1 MFRFFSF
8 LKSVFVISD
17 KKKHKIAK
25 IISFLV
31 GAYFNFIGI
40 ICVIVWKYLF
50 CDKEENSKYCVRLSI
65 LGFIVKCI
73 ICAKF
78 AFYTLF
84 SPLQLE
90 TKEVNNF
97 IKNNIHKQNNV
108 LNTNTDTIF
117 VDDDFFNFNLSKIN
131 NDIKNIHE
139 EFFKKQRKIIEE
151 AKNQQ
156 IRSHLY
162 QYQQNLKDEILD
174 KELENNLHKFIQQ
187 DVYDDYNGNNKKE
200 DLKNIHIKKNVKI
213 ENGYQT
219 TTIEKIGPN
228 FHQKNV
234 YIEYVGDNNTE
245 NKKSSKKREPFK
257 KKINAD
263 VIDAEDV
270 YTKKQI
276 KQKRKKLTEKNKS
289 IKNKENQSH
298 IIIID

>member
-8 LKSVFVISD
+8 LKSVFAISD

-65 LGFIVKCI
+65 LGFVVKCI
-73 ICAKF
+73 ICTKF

-108 LNTNTDTIF
+108 LDTNTDTIF

-139 EFFKKQRKIIEE
+139 EFFKKQRKMFEE
-151 AKNQQ
+151 AKNQE
-156 IRSHLY
+156 IEDYSY
-162 QYQQNLKDEILD
+162 QYQQNLKDEIFD
-174 KELENNLHKFIQQ
+174 KELKNNLHKLIQQ
-187 DVYDDYNGNNKKE
+187 DVDNYYNDNNKKK
-200 DLKNIHIKKNVKI
+200 DLKNIHIKKNIKT
-213 ENGYQT
+213 ENGYRT

-234 YIEYVGDNNTE
+234 YIEYIGNNNTE
-245 NKKSSKKREPFK
+245 NKKSDKKKEFFK
-257 KKINAD
+257 KKVNAD
-263 VIDAEDV
+263 VIDAEDIHA
-270 YTKKQI
+270 KKQI
-276 KQKRKKLTEKNKS
+276 KQKRKKNS
-289 IKNKENQSH
+289 VKNKENQSN
-298 IIIID
+298 IIVID